1 MGTGSLATAQAEIVL
16 HTRQFAKRQR
26 TWFHNRATVKWFNAD
41 ARDLVDRV
49 WAWLQE
55 VGGATHEPDRTLQG

>member
-1 MGTGSLATAQAEIVL
+1 VL

-26 TWFHNRATVKWFNAD
+26 TWFHNRATVKWFDAD

-49 WAWLQE
+49 WEWVTGSL
-55 VGGATHEPDRTLQG
+55 G

>member
-26 TWFHNRATVKWFNAD
+26 TWFRNRATVEWFDAV

-49 WAWLQE
+49 WEQVKDWCQ
-55 VGGATHEPDRTLQG
+55 ATR